1 MLFLTEDNSFRG
13 EDTTIS
19 LEEVV
24 EATKGMSG
32 VQP

>member
-1 MLFLTEDNSFRG
+1 MLFLTEDNGFRG
-13 EDTTIS
+13 EGQKIALDEIQ
-19 LEEVV
+19 

>member
-13 EDTTIS
+13 DDTDIS
-19 LEEVV
+19 LEEIV